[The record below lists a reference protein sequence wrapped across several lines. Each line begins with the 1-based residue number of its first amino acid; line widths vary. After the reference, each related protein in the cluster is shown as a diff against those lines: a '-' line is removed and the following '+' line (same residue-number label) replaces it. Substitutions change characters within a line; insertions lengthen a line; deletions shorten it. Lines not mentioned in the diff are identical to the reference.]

1 MRKPKIVQGRW
12 FKPGM
17 RELVA
22 GKALAKRYE
31 QARPGGKLKFGKGYW
46 NAPELTAESRG
57 EGLNRFGE
65 TAVRLLRLSE
75 DELARESRRRPR
87 RHG

>member
-1 MRKPKIVQGRW
+1 MLLEGRW

-22 GKALAKRYE
+22 GKALAKRYP

-46 NAPELTAESRG
+46 DVVGVLDGGDSAINSEIFGGREPSCRGFES
-57 EGLNRFGE
+57 
-65 TAVRLLRLSE
+65 TKRLQLSTGAG
-75 DELARESRRRPR
+75 D
-87 RHG
+87 